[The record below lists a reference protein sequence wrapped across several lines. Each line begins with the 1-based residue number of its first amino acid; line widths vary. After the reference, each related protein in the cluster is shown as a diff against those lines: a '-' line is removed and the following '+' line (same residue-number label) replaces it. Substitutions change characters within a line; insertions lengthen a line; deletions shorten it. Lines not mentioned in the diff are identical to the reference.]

1 MKRFGFTRE
10 TGIDLP
16 YEKKGVMPKVWQF
29 AANDKKK
36 EDNVFKA
43 TVSYGQ
49 GMTSTFMQ
57 VLKAYSIFNNE
68 GISVTPKILSYI
80 DVEGDKYREDSLKND
95 RVITKKTANEIK
107 RLLVKTVDKGTG
119 KAAKIEGLEIGGKTG
134 TAQIARRGKYLKKI
148 YIIIF
153 WFCK

>member
-1 MKRFGFTRE
+1 MK
-10 TGIDLP
+10 
-16 YEKKGVMPKVWQF
+16 KKGVMPKVWQF

-80 DVEGDKYREDSLKND
+80 DVEGDKYREDSLKM
-95 RVITKKTANEIK
+95 IELLQKKLLM
-107 RLLVKTVDKGTG
+107 RLKDFL
-119 KAAKIEGLEIGGKTG
+119 
-134 TAQIARRGKYLKKI
+134 
-148 YIIIF
+148 
-153 WFCK
+153 